1 MTSLAQAWRALV
13 RRRAFTLIT
22 ILTLAAGIAIT
33 TTMFS
38 IVNGVLLRPLPY
50 PDGGQVVSLSEY
62 TPGQRERVSLIAP
75 VRLEEWQRLNRTF
88 IAVSGSYAE
97 NVTDTSGAEPERL
110 EGRRVLP
117 RFFDVFGMRPLLGR
131 TFAADEERF
140 GGSSAAVIS
149 EALWTRRFARSGA
162 AIGARLTIGGSG
174 YTIVGV
180 MPRAF
185 TPAATDVW
193 VPAQLAPG
201 LMRVRGAR
209 FIGGV
214 GRMKPGVA
222 LAEARADL
230 ARVQA
235 ALGKQYPASDK
246 GWSADVRDLKE
257 VRVGEYRRPLLLVFG
272 AVIVLFA
279 IAVANAAG
287 LLLVQLHR
295 RAPEFAVRAAIG
307 GSRARIVAAVMREV
321 LLLALAGAA
330 AGAALSFWLS
340 RAAAAAFGTIPRM
353 AETGVDGRALGFVA
367 LVTVAAAVLFGLVPA
382 LAATRTRLVSV
393 LSAAGRGNAGGRH
406 RLQSGIVVAQLA
418 LGVALA
424 GTAGL
429 LVRSYSAMTAVD
441 TGFDPSGVLTFHVG
455 AAWDEDRVRVGELQV
470 RLLDGLSRLP
480 GVRAAGYAN
489 FLPGTGATLR
499 SQVTVEGLASPEASG
514 TFTVGQ
520 RTVTAGYLRARS
532 VPLAAGA
539 WCVPPPGGITAPG
552 VGEVMVNRR
561 FVEQYVP
568 GADAARVLGRRLGFS
583 QQGSAVF
590 RIVGVVGDVRED
602 RPASPAVPYVYAC
615 LAPGSWPDPE
625 YVVRADGDARV
636 VAGAIRQLVKSV
648 DPSRPLF
655 ALKPLRDVTDAAL
668 EQPRLNA
675 RLLGAFAA
683 AALALAALGLYSLLM
698 LLVAQRRRELG
709 VRMALGA
716 SPRDLIR
723 VVAAGAGR
731 LVAAGIATGLGLT
744 LMAGYLPRALLFG
757 IAPYDPGALAG
768 ALLALVLT
776 ALAAVIVPAHRAAS
790 LNAMDAMRAD

>member
-1 MTSLAQAWRALV
+1 MTSFAQAWRSLV
-13 RRRAFTLIT
+13 RRRAFTLTT
-22 ILTLAAGIAIT
+22 IFTLAAGIAIT

-50 PDGGQVVSLSEY
+50 PDGAQVVSISEY

-75 VRLEEWQRLNRTF
+75 VRLEDWNRLNRTF
-88 IAVSGSYAE
+88 IAVSGSYTE
-97 NVTDTSGAEPERL
+97 NVTDTSGVEPERL

-140 GGSSAAVIS
+140 GGSTAVLIS
-149 EALWTRRFARSGA
+149 EALWTRRFARSPA
-162 AIGARLTIGGSG
+162 AIGARLTIGGRG
-174 YTIVGV
+174 HTVVGV

-214 GRMKPGVA
+214 ARMKPGVTV
-222 LAEARADL
+222 AEARADL

-235 ALGKQYPASDK
+235 TLGEQYPASDK

-257 VRVGEYRRPLLLVFG
+257 VRVGDYRRPLLLVFA
-272 AVIVLFA
+272 AVVALFA

-287 LLLVQLHR
+287 LLLAQLHR

-307 GSRARIVAAVMREV
+307 ASRAQVVAAVMREV
-321 LLLALAGAA
+321 LLLTVGAAA
-330 AGAALSFWLS
+330 AGAAASLWLS
-340 RAAAAAFGTIPRM
+340 RMAAAAFGTIPRM
-353 AETGVDGRALGFVA
+353 TEIGVDARALAFVA
-367 LVTVAAAVLFGLVPA
+367 LITAAAAVLFGLIPA
-382 LAATRTRLVSV
+382 VLATRTRLAAVM
-393 LSAAGRGNAGGRH
+393 SAPGRGNAGGRN

-429 LVRSYSAMTAVD
+429 LLRSYGAMTAVD
-441 TGFDPSGVLTFHVG
+441 AGVDTSGVLTFHVG
-455 AAWDEDRVRVGELQV
+455 AAWDEDRVRIGELQV
-470 RLLDGLSRLP
+470 RLLDELARLP
-480 GVRAAGYAN
+480 GVRAAGYAS

-499 SQVTVEGLASPEASG
+499 SQVMVDGIASPEPGG

-520 RTVTAGYLRARS
+520 RTVTAGYLRALS

-539 WCVPPPGGITAPG
+539 WCAPPRANIMTPG

-561 FVEQYVP
+561 FVEQFVP
-568 GADAARVLGRRLGFS
+568 GADAGRVLGRRLGFS
-583 QQGSAVF
+583 QQGSASF

-615 LAPGSWPDPE
+615 LAAGSWPDPE
-625 YVVRADGDARV
+625 YVVRADGDPRAAAR
-636 VAGAIRQLVKSV
+636 AIHQLVKSI
-648 DPSRPLF
+648 DPSRPIF
-655 ALKPLRDVTDAAL
+655 ALKSLRDVTDSAL

-675 RLLGAFAA
+675 TLLGAFAA

-698 LLVAQRRRELG
+698 LVVAQRRRELG

-716 SPRDLIR
+716 SPRDLVR

-731 LVAAGIATGLGLT
+731 LVGAGIATGLVLT
-744 LMAGYLPRALLFG
+744 LIAGYLLRALLFG
-757 IAPYDPGALAG
+757 ITPYDPGALAA
-768 ALLALVLT
+768 ALLALAVT

-790 LNAMDAMRAD
+790 LNAIDAMRAD

>member
-50 PDGGQVVSLSEY
+50 PDGGQVVSLYEY
-62 TPGQRERVSLIAP
+62 TPGQRDRSSLIAP
-75 VRLEEWQRLNRTF
+75 VRLEDWNRLNRTF
-88 IAVSGSYAE
+88 VVVSGSYAE

-117 RFFDVFGMRPLLGR
+117 RFFDVFGMPPLLGR
-131 TFAADEERF
+131 TFAGDEERF

-149 EALWTRRFARSGA
+149 EALWTRRFARSAA
-162 AIGARLTIGGSG
+162 AIGTRLTIGGRG
-174 YTIVGV
+174 YTVVGV

-193 VPAQLAPG
+193 IPAQLAPG
-201 LMRVRGAR
+201 LMRVREAR

-222 LAEARADL
+222 LADARTDL
-230 ARVQA
+230 ARVQT
-235 ALGKQYPASDK
+235 ALGEQYPASDK

-272 AVIVLFA
+272 AVVVLFA

-307 GSRARIVAAVMREV
+307 GSRARIVTAVMREV

-340 RAAAAAFGTIPRM
+340 RAVAVAFGTIPRM
-353 AETGVDGRALGFVA
+353 AETGIDARALGFVA
-367 LVTVAAAVLFGLVPA
+367 LTTVAAAVLFGLVPA
-382 LAATRTRLVSV
+382 LVATRTRLVSV
-393 LSAAGRGNAGGRH
+393 MSAAGRGHAGGRH

-429 LVRSYSAMTAVD
+429 LVRSYGAMSAVD
-441 TGFDPSGVLTFHVG
+441 SGIDTTGVVTFHVG
-455 AAWDEDRVRVGELQV
+455 AAWDEDRVRVGELQI
-470 RLLDGLSRLP
+470 RLLEELSRLP

-499 SQVTVEGLASPEASG
+499 SQVTVDGLASPEASG
-514 TFTVGQ
+514 RFTVGQ
-520 RTVTAGYLRARS
+520 RTVTAGYLRALS

-539 WCVPPPGGITAPG
+539 WCAPPRGGIMAPG

-561 FVEQYVP
+561 FVEQFVP
-568 GADAARVLGRRLGFS
+568 GADAERVLGRRLGFS
-583 QQGSAVF
+583 QQGSAAF

-625 YVVRADGDARV
+625 YVVRADGDARAL
-636 VAGAIRQLVKSV
+636 AGAIRQLVKSV

-655 ALKPLRDVTDAAL
+655 ALKPLRDVMDTAL

-675 RLLGAFAA
+675 TLLGAFAA

-698 LLVAQRRRELG
+698 LLVGQRRRELG

-716 SPRDLIR
+716 SPRDLIA

-744 LMAGYLPRALLFG
+744 LIAGYLLRALLFG

-768 ALLALVLT
+768 ALVALVLT